1 MSAPAGWH
9 LQPDGQERYWD
20 GTQWTEQFRA
30 PVVSDPTAPPP
41 APSWAGS
48 TQSSDPTS
56 SDATGT
62 PYTDDSADSGEP
74 TDTVAPIEHTQAFD
88 VSGTQALPSQDA
100 GAPAAYPPGAYP
112 PAGYA
117 APGYPPATQQQS
129 GYPQQGYAPGQPQTG
144 YGAPGAQAYPPPP
157 PQGGSSGLLKGCLI
171 AGVVLLGL
179 IAVVIAAFAFFASRV
194 VDEVNETFP
203 SGFPTELPSGFPTE
217 LPSGLPTT
225 LPTEGLEQDIELAV
239 GDGFELPRATIAGG
253 WTLEPQGA
261 GVPIVNITGMKA
273 TLADDNGF
281 PVLFTMS
288 FPSAGGDTVETV
300 CTAPA
305 GQPDAVV
312 DVSCVPLFGDVRD
325 ARRVTVTA
333 AL

>member
-30 PVVSDPTAPPP
+30 PVTIDPTAPPP
-41 APSWAGS
+41 APSWA
-48 TQSSDPTS
+48 
-56 SDATGT
+56 
-62 PYTDDSADSGEP
+62 DSADS
-74 TDTVAPIEHTQAFD
+74 TAPSEHTQAFD

-100 GAPAAYPPGAYP
+100 VAPAAYPP
-112 PAGYA
+112 AGYPQA
-117 APGYPPATQQQS
+117 GYPPATDQQATDQQATDQQV
-129 GYPQQGYAPGQPQTG
+129 GYPPQGYAPGQPHTG
-144 YGAPGAQAYPPPP
+144 YGAPGAQGYPPPQ
-157 PQGGSSGLLKGCLI
+157 QGGSSGLLKGCLI

-179 IAVVIAAFAFFASRV
+179 IAIVIAAFAFFASRV

-203 SGFPTELPSGFPTE
+203 SGFPTELPSGIPTE
-217 LPSGLPTT
+217 LPSDLPTT
-225 LPTEGLEQDIELAV
+225 LPTEGLEQNIELAV

-261 GVPIVNITGMKA
+261 GIPVVNITGMKA
-273 TLADDNGF
+273 TLGDANGF

-288 FPSAGGDTVETV
+288 FPVTGGDAVETV
-300 CTAPA
+300 CTAP
-305 GQPDAVV
+305 GGEPDAVV
-312 DVSCVPLFGDVRD
+312 DVSCVPLFGDVQD

>member
-30 PVVSDPTAPPP
+30 PVTIDPTAPPP
-41 APSWAGS
+41 APSWA
-48 TQSSDPTS
+48 
-56 SDATGT
+56 
-62 PYTDDSADSGEP
+62 DSADA
-74 TDTVAPIEHTQAFD
+74 TAPSDHTQAFD

-100 GAPAAYPPGAYP
+100 VAPAAYPP
-112 PAGYA
+112 AGHPQA
-117 APGYPPATQQQS
+117 GYPPATDQQV

-144 YGAPGAQAYPPPP
+144 YGAPGAQDYPPP
-157 PQGGSSGLLKGCLI
+157 PQGSGSSGLLKGCLI

-179 IAVVIAAFAFFASRV
+179 IAIVIAGLAIFANRV

-203 SGFPTELPSGFPTE
+203 SGFPTELPSGIPTE
-217 LPSGLPTT
+217 LPTDLPTT
-225 LPTEGLEQDIELAV
+225 LPTEGLEQNIELAV
-239 GDGFELPRATIAGG
+239 GDGFDLPRATIAGG

-261 GVPIVNITGMKA
+261 GIPIVNITGMKA
-273 TLADDNGF
+273 TLGDANGF

-288 FPSAGGDTVETV
+288 FPAAGGDAVETV
-300 CTAPA
+300 CTAP
-305 GQPDAVV
+305 GGEPDAVV
-312 DVSCVPLFGDVRD
+312 DVSCVPLFGDVQD
-325 ARRVTVTA
+325 ATRVTVTA

>member
-30 PVVSDPTAPPP
+30 PVTVDPTAPPP
-41 APSWAGS
+41 APSWA
-48 TQSSDPTS
+48 
-56 SDATGT
+56 
-62 PYTDDSADSGEP
+62 DSADS
-74 TDTVAPIEHTQAFD
+74 TAPSDHTQAFD

-100 GAPAAYPPGAYP
+100 VAPAAYPPAGQP
-112 PAGYA
+112 QAGYQ
-117 APGYPPATQQQS
+117 PATDHQV
-129 GYPQQGYAPGQPQTG
+129 GHPPQGYAPGQPQTG
-144 YGAPGAQAYPPPP
+144 YGAPGAQQYPPPQ
-157 PQGGSSGLLKGCLI
+157 QGGSSGLLKGCLI

-203 SGFPTELPSGFPTE
+203 SGFPTELPSGIPTE
-217 LPSGLPTT
+217 LPSDLPTT
-225 LPTEGLEQDIELAV
+225 LPTEGLEQNIELAV

-261 GVPIVNITGMKA
+261 GIPVVNITGMKA
-273 TLADDNGF
+273 TLGDANGF

-288 FPSAGGDTVETV
+288 FPVTGGDPVETV
-300 CTAPA
+300 CTAP
-305 GQPDAVV
+305 GGEPDAVV
-312 DVSCVPLFGDVRD
+312 DVSCVPLFGDVQE

>member
-9 LQPDGQERYWD
+9 LQPDGRERFWD

-30 PVVSDPTAPPP
+30 PVTVDPTAPPP
-41 APSWAGS
+41 PPSWA
-48 TQSSDPTS
+48 
-56 SDATGT
+56 
-62 PYTDDSADSGEP
+62 DSADSA
-74 TDTVAPIEHTQAFD
+74 DSAAPSDHTQAFD

-100 GAPAAYPPGAYP
+100 VAPVAYPPASYPPANYP
-112 PAGYA
+112 PAGY
-117 APGYPPATQQQS
+117 P
-129 GYPQQGYAPGQPQTG
+129 APGQPQTG
-144 YGAPGAQAYPPPP
+144 YGAPGAQQYPPPQ
-157 PQGGSSGLLKGCLI
+157 QGGSSGLLKGCLI

-179 IAVVIAAFAFFASRV
+179 IAIVIAAFAFFASRV

-203 SGFPTELPSGFPTE
+203 SGFPTELPSGFPTD
-217 LPSGLPTT
+217 LPTDLPTT
-225 LPTEGLEQDIELAV
+225 LPTEGLEQKIELGV

-261 GVPIVNITGMKA
+261 GIPIVNITGMKA
-273 TLADDNGF
+273 TLGDADGF

-288 FPSAGGDTVETV
+288 FPTAGGEDVETV

-312 DVSCVPLFGDVRD
+312 DVSCVPLFGDVQD
-325 ARRVTVTA
+325 ATRVTVTA

>member
-9 LQPDGQERYWD
+9 LQPDGQERFWD

-30 PVVSDPTAPPP
+30 PMTIDPTAPPP

-48 TQSSDPTS
+48 SESTDPTS
-56 SDATGT
+56 SADATAPT
-62 PYTDDSADSGEP
+62 ESAASSEP
-74 TDTVAPIEHTQAFD
+74 TDSTAPSEHTQAFD
-88 VSGTQALPSQDA
+88 VSGTQALPRQDA
-100 GAPAAYPPGAYP
+100 AAPAAYPPA
-112 PAGYA
+112 
-117 APGYPPATQQQS
+117 GYPPAE
-129 GYPQQGYAPGQPQTG
+129 YAQQGYPPGQPQTG
-144 YGAPGAQAYPPPP
+144 YGAPGAQGYPPPP
-157 PQGGSSGLLKGCLI
+157 VQSGSSGLLKGCLI
-171 AGVVLLGL
+171 AGVVLLGI
-179 IAVVIAAFAFFASRV
+179 IAIVIAAFAFFASRV

-217 LPSGLPTT
+217 LPSDLPTDLPTT
-225 LPTEGLEQDIELAV
+225 LPTDGLGQNIELDV

-261 GVPIVNITGMKA
+261 GIPVVNITGMKA
-273 TLADDNGF
+273 TLGDANGF

-288 FPSAGGDTVETV
+288 FPAAGGETVETV
-300 CTAPA
+300 CTAPG

-312 DVSCVPLFGDVRD
+312 DVSCVPLFGDVQD